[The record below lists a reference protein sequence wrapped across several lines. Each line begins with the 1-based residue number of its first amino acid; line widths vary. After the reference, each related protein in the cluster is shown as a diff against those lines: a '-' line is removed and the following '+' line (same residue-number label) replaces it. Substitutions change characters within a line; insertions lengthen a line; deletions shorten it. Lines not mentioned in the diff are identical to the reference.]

1 MPPALSLLRWLA
13 VLALLLPG
21 VAAAQEMREQ
31 ATPFSVWLDLHALA
45 SRNPPRVSLP
55 IWLNSV
61 TRSLLPEAPGQ
72 PAKTTF
78 RLRFR
83 KLGDLNPE
91 ILVRV
96 FFEDEKGASPTVSG
110 WSETGAAR
118 FLHGPFGIGLELP
131 MSETLTVP
139 MAGIDYVDIEAP
151 GDGANLRGLYLATL
165 RKYDARH
172 ALDFAPGSDF
182 ADPFDNTPSS
192 TLHAEDQFLY
202 GRVRATIDPG
212 LMKLTL
218 EETPSGTW
226 EFELGEA
233 PAFAVVTFDILN
245 ADALAAPEITVNGTD
260 LGPVSIQLPDLAD
273 PAFTGSV
280 RLGDVD
286 ERFRYGGW
294 LRCQKAIP
302 GSALQAGLN
311 KITIGLSKESG
322 PVAVRAVELQ
332 LKSH

>member
-1 MPPALSLLRWLA
+1 MPPTLSLLRWFA
-13 VLALLLPG
+13 VLALFLPG
-21 VAAAQEMREQ
+21 FAGAQEMREQ
-31 ATPFSVWLDLHALA
+31 PTPFSVWLDLHALA

-55 IWLNSV
+55 IWLDSV
-61 TRSLLPEAPGQ
+61 TRSVVREAPGQ

-83 KLGDLNPE
+83 RLGDLNPE

-96 FFEDEKGASPTVSG
+96 FFDDEKGAAPTVSG
-110 WSETGAAR
+110 WSETGAPR

-131 MSETLTVP
+131 NSETVTVP
-139 MAGIDYVDIEAP
+139 MAGIDYLDIEAP

-165 RKYDARH
+165 RKFDARH
-172 ALDFAPGSDF
+172 ALDFAPESGL
-182 ADPFDNTPSS
+182 ADPFGNSPSS
-192 TLHAEDQFLY
+192 PLHPEDQFLY
-202 GRVRATIDPG
+202 GRVRATLDPG
-212 LMKLTL
+212 LMKLTPD
-218 EETPSGTW
+218 ESPSGSW
-226 EFELGEA
+226 EFELGEP

-245 ADALAAPEITVNGTD
+245 ADALAAPEITVND
-260 LGPVSIQLPDLAD
+260 IALGPLAIQLPDLAD
-273 PAFTGSV
+273 PAFTGIV

-286 ERFRYGGW
+286 ERFRYAGW

-311 KITIGLSKESG
+311 KITIELSKESG

-332 LKSH
+332 LKGR

>member
-1 MPPALSLLRWLA
+1 MPPTLPLLRWLA
-13 VLALLLPG
+13 ALILLLPG
-21 VAAAQEMREQ
+21 VVGAQEMREQ
-31 ATPFSVWLDLHALA
+31 PTPFSVWLDLHALA
-45 SRNPPRVSLP
+45 SRNPPRVALP
-55 IWLNSV
+55 IWLDSV
-61 TRSLLPEAPGQ
+61 TRSMGRDTPDHPL
-72 PAKTTF
+72 KTTF

-91 ILVRV
+91 ILVRI
-96 FFEDEKGASPTVSG
+96 FFDDEKGLSPSVSG
-110 WSETGAAR
+110 WSETGAPR
-118 FLHGPFGIGLELP
+118 FLHGPFGVGLELP
-131 MSETLTVP
+131 SSESITVP
-139 MAGIDYVDIEAP
+139 MAGIDYLDIEAP

-165 RKYDARH
+165 RKFDARH
-172 ALDFAPGSDF
+172 ALDFAPESDL
-182 ADPFDNTPSS
+182 ADPFQNAPTSP
-192 TLHAEDQFLY
+192 LHAEDQFLY

-212 LMKLTL
+212 LMKLTPT
-218 EETPSGTW
+218 ESPSGTW
-226 EFELGEA
+226 EFDLSEA

-245 ADALAAPEITVNGTD
+245 ADALAAPEIIVNDTE
-260 LGPVSIQLPDLAD
+260 LGPVAIQLPDLAD
-273 PAFTGSV
+273 PAFTSIV

-311 KITIGLSKESG
+311 KITIELSKESG